1 MFTGN
6 AQSPS
11 LLASFPEW
19 IICVLEFI
27 AAFPTVLEGIISAS
41 SPRAYCGC
49 AVQRCYWKVCIT
61 LYFGIAIAR

>member
-41 SPRAYCGC
+41 SPPAPT
-49 AVQRCYWKVCIT
+49 AAARCSVATGKFVS
-61 LYFGIAIAR
+61 LYILA